1 VISGQVADHCLRT
14 CGRNGAHQLVGAG
27 ADDVHLIAIIFRH
40 VQVSLGES
48 KIILLGLPFTL
59 ILVTNDNW
67 EPVEVTSPRERKHGR
82 HIMCEFSLSYGV

>member
-1 VISGQVADHCLRT
+1 M
-14 CGRNGAHQLVGAG
+14 
-27 ADDVHLIAIIFRH
+27 
-40 VQVSLGES
+40 GES